1 MNMLKCCLN
10 PKVIAGVAVV
20 GAGLVL
26 FAPNLLAGG
35 LPLLI
40 GLICPLSMLLM
51 LGSMG
56 KMGGAPAQTQV
67 APTAAGAGGY
77 VCPMHSDV
85 RSDQPGRCSRCGM
98 ALVATAPQTPPS
110 VLVDEPGTTP
120 VSREARLGLLRA
132 QLHVLGEQQ
141 AALAAR
147 VDQLQAA
154 EPSADP
160 PGKALEEAEQIVEA
174 AGRRT

>member
-10 PKVIAGVAVV
+10 PKLIAGVAVV

-51 LGSMG
+51 MGSMG
-56 KMGGAPAQTQV
+56 KMAGAPAPPQ
-67 APTAAGAGGY
+67 AA
-77 VCPMHSDV
+77 
-85 RSDQPGRCSRCGM
+85 
-98 ALVATAPQTPPS
+98 ATAPQTPPS